1 LSLVTPL
8 VHRFRKLNA
17 AAAQLI
23 RKLRLEANGASP
35 GVYVLE
41 RFRQPAHPLVQ
52 AVAGERARSDDA
64 RRPVL
69 EVVQPQA
76 LPHFGR
82 AHRPF
87 LRQQKCRDQ
96 MMYKRDADAWV
107 PSRAR
112 VFVGQA
118 LSLIAVLSK

>member
-1 LSLVTPL
+1 VD
-8 VHRFRKLNA
+8 
-17 AAAQLI
+17 
-23 RKLRLEANGASP
+23 
-35 GVYVLE
+35 VLE

-96 MMYKRDADAWV
+96 MYKRDANGY
-107 PSRAR
+107 PRAR

-118 LSLIAVLSK
+118 LSSIAILSK